1 MFRLQ
6 ARGQKLNVDY
16 DAFAREWE
24 AAWNSHDLDR
34 ILSHYCNDICFR
46 SRKAVALVGAG
57 KLHGTEA
64 LRTYWGL
71 ALKKRPD
78 LNFKVQH
85 ILKGHQM
92 MVITYL
98 NHRGLR
104 AAETLFFDEEGLVTQ
119 ASACHEDI

>member
-1 MFRLQ
+1 M
-6 ARGQKLNVDY
+6 NVDY

-46 SRKAVALVGAG
+46 SRKALASVGPG
-57 KLHGTEA
+57 ELHGTEA

-98 NHRGLR
+98 NHRGVR
-104 AAETLFFDEEGLVTQ
+104 AAETLFSMKKV
-119 ASACHEDI
+119 S